1 MIKINKKKKK
11 ENDLKIDLKNDLKIE
26 KNDLFDDRR
35 YNKEKEFLILRK
47 S

>member
-1 MIKINKKKKK
+1 MNKKKI
-11 ENDLKIDLKNDLKIE
+11 DLKTDLKNDLKIE

-35 YNKEKEFLILRK
+35 YDKEREFVTLRK

>member
-1 MIKINKKKKK
+1 MIRVNKKKK
-11 ENDLKIDLKNDLKIE
+11 EDDLKNDLKIE

-35 YNKEKEFLILRK
+35 YDKEREFVTLRK

>member
-1 MIKINKKKKK
+1 MIRVNKKK

-35 YNKEKEFLILRK
+35 YDKEREFVILRK